1 MAARIALVVFPG
13 FQMLDFAA
21 LTAFEL
27 ANAEAGETH
36 YAVETVSHG
45 GGPVRS
51 SAGVQV
57 ETAAIGRR
65 AYDTL
70 LIAGPTVVAPAE
82 PELLAA
88 LRRAAPRARRTACLC
103 TGAFVAAEAGLL
115 DGRRVTTHW
124 ALGQQLRKQH
134 PAILLDDD
142 KIFVNDGP
150 VWTSAGMTACIDLAI
165 ALVEADL
172 GGELAKTVARKMVM
186 YHRRTGGQSQFSSLA
201 EMDGGSDRIRS
212 ALLYAK
218 QNLHRTLSVEQL
230 AEHVNWSPRH
240 FSRAFRDQTGHSPAK
255 AIEKLRLEAARSLL
269 EDGHVSIAR
278 VAAQTGF
285 GDEERMRRA
294 FVRTLGKPP
303 QAVLREARERAGYE
317 VPDFA

>member
-1 MAARIALVVFPG
+1 MPVRIALVVFPG
-13 FQMLDFAA
+13 FQVLDCSA

-27 ANAEAGETH
+27 ANAVHGSA
-36 YAVETVSHG
+36 YYQLATVSHG

-57 ETAAIGRR
+57 ETDAIGRR
-65 AYDTL
+65 AFDTL
-70 LIAGPTVVAPAE
+70 LIAGATVVPPPE

-88 LRRAAPRARRTACLC
+88 LRRASPRARRTACLC
-103 TGAFVAAEAGLL
+103 TGAFIAAAAGLL
-115 DGRRVTTHW
+115 AGRRVTTHW
-124 ALGQQLRKQH
+124 ALGHELKKQY
-134 PAILLDDD
+134 PEVELDDD

-172 GGELAKTVARKMVM
+172 GTAVAKAVARKMVV

-201 EMDGGSDRIRS
+201 EMDGGSDRIRL
-212 ALLYAK
+212 ALRYAK
-218 QNLHRTLSVEQL
+218 ENLHTPLSVEQL

-240 FSRAFRDQTGHSPAK
+240 FSRAFREQTGHSPAK
-255 AIEKLRLEAARSLL
+255 AVEKLRLEAARSLL
-269 EDGHVSIAR
+269 EDGHASIGR
-278 VAAQTGF
+278 VAQQTGF

-303 QAVLREARERAGYE
+303 QAVLREARQHVGY
-317 VPDFA
+317 DLN